1 LSLSLDA
8 FFTLEPSA
16 FSFFSRLSLQLL
28 AFFRLLQK
36 YHKNKNFSSLVVFCL
51 TQHLVVRGLS

>member
-51 TQHLVVRGLS
+51 TQHLVV